1 MCLRG
6 DALLF
11 AAVFEKF
18 RTMCLKIYQLDPVK
32 FPSSPGLEEQ
42 TAQRKSEE
50 KLKLLID
57 IDLLICY

>member
-1 MCLRG
+1 
-6 DALLF
+6 
-11 AAVFEKF
+11 
-18 RTMCLKIYQLDPVK
+18 MCLKIYQLDPVK

-42 TAQRKSEE
+42 AAQRKSEE